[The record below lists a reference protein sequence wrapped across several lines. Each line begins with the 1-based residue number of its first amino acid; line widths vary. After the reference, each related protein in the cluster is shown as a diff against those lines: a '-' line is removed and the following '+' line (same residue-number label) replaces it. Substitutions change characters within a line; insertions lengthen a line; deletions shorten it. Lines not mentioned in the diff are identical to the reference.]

1 MKKLI
6 FFSVLFIFLI
16 AAVWGDDYFWNGSA
30 NDNNWHNYENWYK
43 GSPGTPADSGEYPGS
58 AANDTAEIGNDTVVI
73 NSIIVNPLNYLTI
86 NGGNLILGTNI
97 ITVGTITNDGT
108 LTLAGNAGQLPGH
121 TSMGG
126 TVEFTAGGTT
136 FSGITDFHNLTI
148 QGGARTGVGD
158 VSVLGDFILSG
169 GSLNAASLAV
179 NGTSTISANVT
190 TTGNTQTYNGNVTL
204 GANVT
209 IVGST
214 ITLGTITGGSNSLT
228 ITGNA
233 EFNGV
238 GSGINALSV
247 SGTASINANITTSGT
262 QQYGAVTLGGTGTLH
277 NLTGTNVTI
286 TGAVTGGNNSLTIT
300 GNASLNAVN
309 GLTNLTVTGTATL
322 NANITTAGN
331 QTYGTVNFPN
341 AVTTLESTTGSIEA
355 AGIIKTGTTGVTITA
370 NTGRI
375 VIGNGGIS
383 AGTGNITLT
392 AGLNIISG
400 GPITAAGL
408 AASASGGISL
418 TNTSNNVATVS
429 FTNTGTGDISY
440 TNARAG
446 GLTVTNA
453 VNSTGKV
460 TITESTGNMTVTAVT
475 SNTLSLTA
483 NGNVTLSN
491 ASNVTINDSTTAV
504 GHTGAAAVYIKAAGL
519 IVSGGAINFSNP
531 AAAAAARDRVC
542 FDIENNFGGYSG
554 PFHWHTVKHIVY
566 RSAAVDPNDQ
576 ADLNPLDYFYVDAS
590 SNLGVGGIFD
600 LYTSGARNI
609 YLINVD
615 NGNSANP
622 ALTRTLN
629 LGTEAAGHIE
639 IRGNY
644 TTTGGGIL
652 NINSTGGVRLS
663 NANVTL
669 AGDFNTSGA
678 PLTVAGTGGSVINAD
693 NIILGGGIEGVSP
706 RNLTLTAS
714 TIHIT
719 GTAGTSLPLNTL
731 TVNGALTLQNTA
743 IAASSFDFNDTAIIN
758 GAVTLDGPVNLA
770 RNITITTS
778 SGGTVKLG
786 SVGSSTHT
794 LTLGGGSSAAPLKIG
809 HTSAGGILNI
819 NSPIVIAAD
828 GHVTLEQGS
837 VVQPNGQRLE
847 LENNAVLDTS
857 PGKWYMGAAGTTNGF
872 EGING
877 SLVLGENSRLTGN
890 DVNLTSGSFNVNNSG
905 QAFIGARGDVEIG
918 ANPAIFTGDF
928 PQLVIEM
935 SGNGQQTLTTART
948 LGSLHIRERSQTN
961 LAASSPLTDTISFR
975 GEVKIFSDI
984 SNLNY
989 LDAVNYNIV
998 MYAGL
1003 SGTRDLTNYRHIGSD
1018 PIKYARWEV
1027 VNAVIPPPPFA
1038 STPDMN
1044 IYVFRQSSG
1053 KTVSFKRDPADSSTP
1068 VFFEIVGNTMW
1079 REFEC
1084 YEPGAVVQ
1092 FSRHPD
1098 QHTVLEKFSIG
1109 NEHATAADH
1118 SDYVTITRL
1127 TESYGNF
1134 PYLYVSSMG
1143 PPPLTP
1149 DAGGSASAG
1158 TLGNFAL
1165 PIYFPP
1171 MNLKSTAQDEQ
1182 MKYWNINLISHQ
1194 NQRPLENFGFV
1205 RIFFSHAYNQR
1216 IPIETSMMHL
1226 DAIPYYRDSPR
1237 EGYFNFDWIELRKIL
1252 YSFTE
1257 DSDGNGRLDRI
1268 RVQANVRLN
1277 GDFSDFDVRVE
1288 GYEIDKDKG
1297 SFNGFERVGDNIKV
1311 VSGDFDNDSFYIYL
1325 IENPGIDGG
1334 NTPLWSVTRNGSL
1347 MDDVTKSSSVGDP
1360 SVDRNIKPFDT
1371 IPPRIAY
1378 SLTLPGHPQTYV
1390 RMSEPV
1396 VSSSTFAFPIDSF
1409 DLSRTYLSNARVVDA
1424 TGSYTFTWQ
1433 YFPFDA
1439 GPVNYTRDV
1448 PPAALGY
1455 LLYLKK
1461 TFEIDDLEELK
1472 NIYGDITSI
1481 QENGYFSIDDMVD
1494 QGQPA
1499 MDWSDSLLDPAF
1511 YIYYQPPK
1519 YPLNWGYTAYAKV
1532 FGNGDIEGL
1541 SAFEPNA
1548 EGQGGAIIPLANVFK
1563 PPHKLLTVGM
1573 MKDLAD
1579 GNGHNVTPGSFNT
1592 PNTVIRRITDV
1603 LVSIPP
1609 NGVSSEDYF
1618 AWPVWARYNEEI
1630 NTDNFINPSVDIF
1643 WGQQNTDTGIIWQ
1656 FDGTLYLE
1664 PRFLDGGNYIQLQ
1677 VRVNEE
1683 FSSSNLKI
1691 FWTTADIPF
1700 GYRNPVNTGMGRR
1713 AGGLWLPTKLSPP
1726 LTELHYYVSPIPSQ
1740 NKTDTNL
1747 TSPLRN
1753 YTFSLSDLN
1762 LGSGGSANF
1771 EFVFSIKDSS
1781 DLFIARLE
1789 APRGVI
1795 PNNWYTL
1802 VRPFS
1807 FGVQNMRMQRGGVT
1821 VLNNVINSDARETA
1835 FVRYNLVRPGRV
1847 TIQVYTLDGT
1857 LVKSIRRNE
1866 YREAGEWTDAWD
1878 GTNNSGR
1885 AVARGMY
1892 FVRVVGPDIDEI
1904 RKIMVVR

>member
-6 FFSVLFIFLI
+6 FFSVFLIFLI
-16 AAVWGDDYFWNGSA
+16 AAVWGENYFWNGLID
-30 NDNNWHNYENWYK
+30 NDWNNYENWYK
-43 GSPGTPADSGEYPGS
+43 GSPGTQADPGEYPGS
-58 AANDTAEIGNDTVVI
+58 TATNDTAEIGSGHTVVI
-73 NSIIVNPLNYLTI
+73 SSTIVNQLNSLTI

-97 ITVGTITNDGT
+97 ITVGTITNNGT

-121 TSMGG
+121 TSIGG

-136 FSGITDFHNLTI
+136 FSGITDFNNLTI
-148 QGGARTGVGD
+148 QGGARTGVGA
-158 VSVLGDFILSG
+158 VSVSGNFILSG
-169 GSLNAASLAV
+169 GSLNAASLV
-179 NGTSTISANVT
+179 VTGNSTISANVT

-204 GANVT
+204 DANVT
-209 IVGST
+209 LVGST
-214 ITLGTITGGSNSLT
+214 ITLGAITGGNNSLT

-233 EFNGV
+233 EFNDI

-247 SGTASINANITTSGT
+247 SGTASINANITTTGT

-322 NANITTAGN
+322 NVNITTAGN

-341 AVTTLESTTGSIEA
+341 AVTTLEST
-355 AGIIKTGTTGVTITA
+355 
-370 NTGRI
+370 TGRI

-400 GPITAAGL
+400 GPITAANL
-408 AASASGGISL
+408 NASASGGISL

-440 TNARAG
+440 TNARG

-453 VNSTGKV
+453 VNIAGKV
-460 TITESTGNMTVTAVT
+460 SITESGSPGNLTIGTIT

-491 ASNVTINDSTTAV
+491 ASNVTINDSTTTV
-504 GHTGAAAVYIKAAGL
+504 GHIGTATVYIKANNL
-519 IVSGGAINFSNP
+519 YETIGGFNFIFTNLSD
-531 AAAAAARDRVC
+531 AAAEKNRVC
-542 FDIENNFGGYSG
+542 FDIENTINYSG
-554 PFHWHTVKHIVY
+554 LYHSHTTKHIVY
-566 RSAAVDPNDQ
+566 SSIPEPNPPVGYDGLIPGDYQ
-576 ADLNPLDYFYVDAS
+576 FRYAGNIDTELDFYTNGNA
-590 SNLGVGGIFD
+590 
-600 LYTSGARNI
+600 NI

-615 NGNSANP
+615 DSGGSEYASS
-622 ALTRTLN
+622 RILN
-629 LGTEAAGHIE
+629 LGTEPGGRIE
-639 IRGNY
+639 IRGY
-644 TTTGGGIL
+644 YKTISGGIL

-678 PLTVAGTGGSVINAD
+678 PLTVAGTGGSEIYAE
-693 NIILGGGIEGVSP
+693 NIILGGGIEWVSP
-706 RNLTLTAS
+706 HNLTLTAN

-719 GTAGTSLPLNTL
+719 GTAGTTPLPLSTL
-731 TVNGALTLQNTA
+731 TVTGELTLQNTT

-786 SVGSSTHT
+786 SVVGSAHT
-794 LTLGGGSSAAPLKIG
+794 LTLGGGSLAAPLKIG
-809 HTSAGGILNI
+809 HTTAGGSLNI
-819 NSPIVIAAD
+819 NSRIVIAAN
-828 GHVTLEQGS
+828 GHVALDQGS
-837 VVQPNGQRLE
+837 VEQPNGQNLE
-847 LENNAVLDTS
+847 LKNDAVLDTS
-857 PGKWYMGAAGTTNGF
+857 AGTWHMGAAGASPPPNNFSAVNGT
-872 EGING
+872 
-877 SLVLGENSRLTGN
+877 LTLGLNSKLMAHNLNLTGN
-890 DVNLTSGSFNVNNSG
+890 AFTVANSG
-905 QAFIGARGDVEIG
+905 WATIGAKGDAEIS
-918 ANPAIFTGDF
+918 NNVSFTGDY
-928 PQLVIEM
+928 PRLIIEM
-935 SGNGQQTLTTART
+935 DGTGTQTLTTHRR
-948 LGSLHIRERSQTN
+948 LGSLHVGANSH
-961 LAASSPLTDTISFR
+961 TIIVPDDPDKIEIL
-975 GEVKIFSDI
+975 GMVKISAV
-984 SNLNY
+984 SAPAG
-989 LDAVNYNIV
+989 LDAGGYNIV

-1003 SGTRDLTNYRHIGSD
+1003 SGTRDLTNYLHIGGN

-1027 VNAVIPPPPFA
+1027 VNAMIPPPPFA
-1038 STPDMN
+1038 STPNMN
-1044 IYVFRQSSG
+1044 NYIFRQNPER
-1053 KTVSFKRDPADSSTP
+1053 KVSFQKDPADSSGYP
-1068 VFFEIVGNTMW
+1068 IFFEIVGNTMW

-1098 QHTVLEKFSIG
+1098 QHTVLENFSIRG
-1109 NEHATAADH
+1109 NGNGANN
-1118 SDYVTITRL
+1118 SNYVTITRL
-1127 TESYGNF
+1127 TESRNIDGVGVNYHDY
-1134 PYLYVSSMG
+1134 PYLYDPLIMG
-1143 PPPLTP
+1143 PPPLTSNGASVG
-1149 DAGGSASAG
+1149 DLGG
-1158 TLGNFAL
+1158 LAL
-1165 PIYFPP
+1165 PVYFPP
-1171 MNLKSTAQDEQ
+1171 MNLKITEQ
-1182 MKYWNINLISHQ
+1182 AEQRKYWNINLISHLG
-1194 NQRPLENFGFV
+1194 QRPLENFGYV

-1226 DAIPYYRDSPR
+1226 DAIPYYRASPR

-1277 GDFSDFDVRVE
+1277 GDFSSFDVRVE
-1288 GYEIDKDKG
+1288 GYEIDRTKG

-1325 IENPGIDGG
+1325 KENPGIDGG

-1396 VSSSTFAFPIDSF
+1396 VSSTGASVIDSF
-1409 DLSRTYLSNARVVDA
+1409 APSLTYLNGARVVDA

-1439 GPVNYTRDV
+1439 GPVNYTRGV
-1448 PPAALGY
+1448 PAAALGY

-1472 NIYGDITSI
+1472 NIYGDMTSI
-1481 QENGYFSIDDMVD
+1481 QDDGYFSIDDMVD

-1532 FGNGDIEGL
+1532 FGNGHLAALGL
-1541 SAFEPNA
+1541 SPFKDDA
-1548 EGQGGAIIPLANVFK
+1548 EGQGGVSIPLTDVFI
-1563 PPHKLLTVGM
+1563 PPHKLLTVEM
-1573 MKDLAD
+1573 MTKIAD
-1579 GNGHNVTPGSFNT
+1579 EDGDQVTPHSFKSYSN
-1592 PNTVIRRITDV
+1592 PSDPDTVIRRITDV

-1609 NGVSSEDYF
+1609 DGISSENYF
-1618 AWPVWARYNEEI
+1618 AWPVWARYSEPI
-1630 NTDNFINPSVDIF
+1630 NTDEFIDPSGMF

-1664 PRFLDGGNYIQLQ
+1664 PRFLDAGNSIQLQ
-1677 VRVNEE
+1677 ARINEK
-1683 FSSSNLKI
+1683 FLSYDLKI
-1691 FWTTADIPF
+1691 FWTTADIPS

-1713 AGGLWLPTKLSPP
+1713 AGGLWLPELINPK
-1726 LTELHYYVSPIPSQ
+1726 EQLHYYVSPLFGVNDDIAAV
-1740 NKTDTNL
+1740 NN
-1747 TSPLRN
+1747 SPLFN

-1847 TIQVYTLDGT
+1847 PIQVYTLDGT

-1892 FVRVVGPDIDEI
+1892 FVRVVAPDIDEI